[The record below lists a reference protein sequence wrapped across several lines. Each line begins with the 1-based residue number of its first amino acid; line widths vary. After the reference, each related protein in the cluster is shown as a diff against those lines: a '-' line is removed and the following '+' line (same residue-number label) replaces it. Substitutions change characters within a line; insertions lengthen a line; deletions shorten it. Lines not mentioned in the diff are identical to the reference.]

1 MMNDGEGIMIPA
13 GTKRG
18 RKEQVFVPKQRGGL
32 VKTCS
37 FAISSKMSLKIVFD
51 YSKII

>member
-13 GTKRG
+13 RTK

-37 FAISSKMSLKIVFD
+37 FAISSKMSLNIVFD

>member
-1 MMNDGEGIMIPA
+1 MMKGRNHDSSR
-13 GTKRG
+13 TKRG

-37 FAISSKMSLKIVFD
+37 FAISSKMSLNIVFD
-51 YSKII
+51 YSKFI